1 MRREQL
7 EHLIRA
13 AAGVL
18 GEREVIV
25 VGSQSVLAS
34 LGEADLP
41 RAATLSVEA
50 DIIPLDDPEGWK
62 ATLVDGSIGE
72 GSLFHES
79 FGIYAHGVGEGTA
92 VVPSGWRDRLVPYQN
107 DNTNGVIGWCLELHD
122 LVVAK
127 LIAGRP
133 HDLTFVRALLHAGLV
148 DPDVVDVRLDLVDV
162 YEPRVPSARRALEA
176 LRQLGPAPTTSSDGD

>member
-25 VGSQSVLAS
+25 IGSQSVLAS
-34 LGEADLP
+34 IGEADLP
-41 RAATLSVEA
+41 RAATLSIEA
-50 DIIPLDDPEGWK
+50 DIVPLDDPDGGK

-72 GSLFHES
+72 DSLFHEA
-79 FGIYAHGVGEGTA
+79 FGVYAHGVGEGTA
-92 VVPSGWRDRLVPYQN
+92 VLPSGWRDRLVPYRN
-107 DNTNGVIGWCLELHD
+107 ANTSGVVGWCLEPHD

-127 LIAGRP
+127 LVAGRP
-133 HDLTFVRALLHAGLV
+133 HDLTFVRELLHAGLV
-148 DPDVVDVRLDLVDV
+148 DPEVVGVRLGLVDAR
-162 YEPRVPSARRALEA
+162 ERRVPSARRALQA
-176 LRQLGPAPTTSSDGD
+176 LRRRSSGSAPPG